1 MKRTLFVIILVTLFS
16 TLGIHAD
23 EYTTLWKQVSET
35 QNKDLPQSE
44 IAALKI
50 IIDKAGAEHRY
61 GQLLKAE
68 LLNASVITKLSPD
81 SLQSAVNTLKTRLKS
96 IGDNDYAAAAVYNCA
111 LGVLYRDNSALGDDN
126 DKVSRDYFK
135 AAMTR
140 PQALAAYK
148 APDLEPAIIKG
159 VDSKLFDNDLLSVIC
174 YETMDFATLNKFYR
188 ISGNRYGEMLSALE
202 ILKANRGSR
211 KCQANKS
218 PYLSSLDSLIE
229 EFGDLPICGEVALEH
244 YRFMDDCKNA
254 TDGDRIKYIRYAL
267 SKWGSY
273 PPMNELRNE
282 ERSLINP
289 SFSADIAEQTII
301 PQKPQ
306 SVKLNKLRHI
316 SSLTMKVYS
325 VALNGDTKLDPEND
339 KDYDVI
345 KKSAELMKDFTQT
358 RKYVGHPQYQQ
369 FNDSMIIG
377 GLPVGVYMIEIYTTP
392 KTNVERSL
400 YFVSDVRSIYEKL
413 SKNTMK
419 IAVVNATTGQ
429 PLANATVRLN
439 SERADGDE
447 RTKRETVTLTCNAK
461 GEVTYKYKT
470 EPENIYTYIPTDKA
484 CPEYNCWTR
493 RFIYY
498 NYQKDKEDAQIYI
511 DRTIYRPGQTVYASA
526 IVFRR
531 KDLTAQAVEGKTVTM
546 KLYDANN
553 KEIETKDVVTNKMG
567 TCATDFTLPS
577 NGLTGHFHISAN
589 DNSQYFRVEEYK
601 RPTFEITFP
610 EVNKKYQSGDTL
622 IIQGHARS
630 FAGVPVQGAKVKY
643 SVTRRVAFWWYSDDY
658 NKTGYVGGA
667 PLANDTVLTDGEGAF
682 KVEIPLI
689 LPEGE
694 IHPMFYNFI
703 VSADV
708 TDVAGETHNG
718 EMSVPLGTRP
728 TAFSCTLAEK
738 ILKDSINTF
747 TFHLRNASGH
757 DIDTELKYSI
767 DGGNTVS
774 TNTRKD
780 VVLGQLVSGRHH
792 LSAICENDT
801 INKDFIVFSLKDT
814 KPCIETK
821 DWFYQ
826 SAKEFVRDN
835 KQPVTI
841 QIGSSDK
848 DVHIFYDIIS
858 GEKVIESGTI
868 DQSDALFN
876 RDFFYKD
883 EYGTGLLINYAW
895 MKDGVFHR
903 YSAEIHRPLPDKRLM
918 LKWTTFRDRLTPGQ
932 KEEWKL
938 NITRPDGLPVEAQL
952 MATLFDKSLD
962 EIEKAKWSFNLG
974 FWQGFPSASW
984 ASPTFD
990 ELNLTGSASLTLLK
1004 VKSLSFSHFDE
1015 DMFDLYSSHTFT
1027 RGRIPSSMNFTAP
1040 VIKRDMEMS
1049 AAPRMMAKSMS
1060 VRGNDESNGSD
1071 FADLAAAG
1079 SGGTNNG
1086 TIQKESSQSTSTQV
1100 RENLNET
1107 AFFYPQLMSDS
1118 KGDVSIKFTLPE
1130 SLTTWRFMGLAHTT
1144 DMNYGM
1150 IEGETVAKKD
1160 VMVQPDMP
1168 RFVRVGDQT
1177 TIVARIFNTSDNIQS
1192 GTARMELIDPETEKI
1207 VLTGEKKFSVNAN
1220 ETQTVTFDYTPDDK
1234 YPLLICKIYANGKTF
1249 SDGEQHYLPV
1259 LPNKERVT
1267 VTVPFTQNNSGTK
1280 SIDLQKLFPQQT
1292 ADAQQ
1297 SKLTVE
1303 YTNNPAW
1310 LMIQALPSMS
1320 IVESDN
1326 VISLCQA
1333 YYSSVIGKS
1342 IINSSPKIKTIVDSW
1357 KAEKGSD
1364 NSFISNL
1371 QKNQELKDIVLSETP
1386 WVADADNETSQK
1398 QALIS
1403 YFDENTLD
1411 SRTNNAVS
1419 KMKELQRPDGSWSWF
1434 KEMNGSM
1441 YMTTTVAEMLVR
1453 LNKMCGHQENAEDM
1467 LDGAFRFMGKDVVKM
1482 VKQMKEEEK
1491 KGIPQSFPAFNSLH
1505 YLYLCALDG
1514 RKLPSDV
1521 TDANEYLI
1529 SLMTKEIK
1537 NQSIYEK
1544 ALSSIILHKN
1554 GNSAKAKE
1562 YAQSLKEYS
1571 VMTEEMGRYYD
1582 TRRANYS
1589 WCDYKIPTEVAVI
1602 EALKSITP
1610 DDQTT
1615 INEML
1620 RWLLQEK
1627 RTQAW
1632 DTPINSV
1639 NAVYAFL
1646 NGNISVLSGQDYSVL
1661 AIDGNILDTQT
1672 ATAGIGY
1679 VKTAIQ
1685 PTSKMKTLTAKKI
1698 STGTSWGAVYA
1709 QFMQKTSDIS
1719 QSNSGITLKREMIQK
1734 GDYHVGDKVK
1744 VRLTITSDRDYDFV
1758 QVIDKRAACM
1768 EPVNQLS
1775 GYHWGYYCTPKDCST
1790 NYYFDNISKGTHVI
1804 ETEYYIDRSGRYETG
1819 TCTAQCAYSPEYR
1832 ATAKSET
1839 IVVK

>member
-1 MKRTLFVIILVTLFS
+1 MKKTLFVIILVTLFS

-23 EYTTLWKQVSET
+23 EYTNLWKQATEA
-35 QNKDLPQSE
+35 QNKDLPQKE
-44 IAALKI
+44 IAALKL

-68 LLNASVITKLSPD
+68 LLNVSVLTNLSPD
-81 SLQSAVNTLKTRLKS
+81 SLQPAVNTLKTRLKS
-96 IGDNDYAAAAVYNCA
+96 IGDHDEVAAAVYNCA
-111 LGVLYRDNSALGDDN
+111 LGVLYRDNHELGENSDQ
-126 DKVSRDYFK
+126 VSCNYFK
-135 AAMTR
+135 AAMAH

-148 APDLEPAIIKG
+148 APDLEPAIIKS
-159 VDSKLFDNDLLSVIC
+159 VDSKLFDDDLLSVIG
-174 YETMDFATLNKFYR
+174 YETKDFAALNKFYR
-188 ISGNRYGEMLSALE
+188 VSGNRHGEMLSALE
-202 ILKANRGSR
+202 MLKANRSTR
-211 KCQANKS
+211 KCEANKS

-244 YRFMDDCKNA
+244 YRFIDDCKNA
-254 TDGDRIKYIRYAL
+254 TDEDRIKYIRYAL
-267 SKWGSY
+267 SKWGNY
-273 PPMNELRNE
+273 APMNELRNE

-289 SFSADIAEQTII
+289 SFSADIAEQIVI
-301 PQKPQ
+301 PNKPQ
-306 SVKLNKLRHI
+306 VVKLSNLRSI
-316 SSLTMKVYS
+316 SSLTMNVYS
-325 VALNGDTKLDPEND
+325 VALDGDTRLNPEND
-339 KDYDVI
+339 KDYSVI

-358 RKYVGHPQYQQ
+358 RKYVGHPEYQQ
-369 FNDSMIIG
+369 FKDSMIVG
-377 GLPVGVYMIEIYTTP
+377 GLPVGVYMIEMYTTP
-392 KTNVERSL
+392 KTNVVRKL
-400 YFVSDVRSIYEKL
+400 YLVSNVRSIYERL
-413 SKNTMK
+413 PKNTMK
-419 IAVVNATTGQ
+419 IVVVNATTGQ
-429 PLANATVRLN
+429 PLANATVRLKN
-439 SERADGDE
+439 ESDNDH
-447 RTKRETVTLTCNAK
+447 TETVTLTCNTK
-461 GEVTYKYKT
+461 GEVIYKYKN
-470 EPENIYTYIPTDKA
+470 EPNMIYAYIPTDKA
-484 CPEYNCWTR
+484 CPEYNCWSQ
-493 RFIYY
+493 RFVYY
-498 NYQKDKEDAQIYI
+498 NYQKDKEDTQIFT
-511 DRTIYRPGQTVYASA
+511 DRAIYRPGQTVHASA
-526 IVFRR
+526 IMFLR
-531 KDLTAQAVEGKTVTM
+531 KDLTANAVEGKTVTM
-546 KLYDANN
+546 KLYDANS
-553 KEIETKDVVTNKMG
+553 KEVETKDVVTDKMG
-567 TCATDFTLPS
+567 TCAADFTLPS
-577 NGLTGHFHISAN
+577 SGLTGHFHISAN
-589 DNSQYFRVEEYK
+589 DNNQYFRVEEYK
-601 RPTFEITFP
+601 RPTFDITFP

-622 IIQGHARS
+622 IIKGHARS

-643 SVTRRVAFWWYSDDY
+643 TVRRRIAFWWQPNDPF
-658 NKTGYVGGA
+658 NVNVGMRLTA
-667 PLANDTVLTDGEGAF
+667 DTVQTDEEGAF
-682 KVEIPLI
+682 NVMIPLI
-689 LPEGE
+689 IPEGE
-694 IHPMFYNFI
+694 THPMFYNFI

-708 TDVAGETHNG
+708 TDVAGETHSG

-728 TAFSCTLAEK
+728 TAFSCTLPK
-738 ILKDSINTF
+738 NILKDSVNTF
-747 TFHLRNASGH
+747 IFNLRNASGH
-757 DIDTELKYSI
+757 EIDTELKYSI

-774 TNTRKD
+774 TNTRKN
-780 VVLGQLVSGRHH
+780 VVLDQLVSGRHH
-792 LSAICENDT
+792 LFAVCENDT
-801 INKDFIVFSLKDT
+801 INKDFIVFSLQDT

-821 DWFYQ
+821 DWYYQ
-826 SAKEFVRDN
+826 SAKEFARDN

-841 QIGSSDK
+841 QIGSSDQ
-848 DVHIFYDIIS
+848 DFHIFYDIIS
-858 GEKVIESGTI
+858 GDKVIESGAI
-868 DQSDALFN
+868 DQSNALSN
-876 RDFFYKD
+876 RGFFYKE
-883 EYGTGLLINYAW
+883 EYGTGLLINYIW
-895 MKDGVFHR
+895 MKDGIC
-903 YSAEIHRPLPDKRLM
+903 YSHSALISRPLPDKRLM

-938 NITRPDGLPVEAQL
+938 NITRPDGSPVEAQL

-962 EIEKAKWSFNLG
+962 GIEKARWNFRLG

-984 ASPTFD
+984 DSPKFGD
-990 ELNLTGSASLTLLK
+990 LSLEGSASLTLLK

-1015 DMFDLYSSHTFT
+1015 YLFDIYSSNPFT
-1027 RGRIPSSMNFTAP
+1027 RGPGFSSVKFTAP
-1040 VIKRDMEMS
+1040 VIKPEMEMS
-1049 AAPRMMAKSMS
+1049 AAPRMMAKSVS
-1060 VRGNDESNGSD
+1060 LKGLDESGGPD
-1071 FADLAAAG
+1071 LADLKVAAY
-1079 SGGTNNG
+1079 GGANHG
-1086 TIQKESSQSTSTQV
+1086 TVLDESSQSTSTQV

-1118 KGDVSIKFTLPE
+1118 KGDVSVKFTLPE
-1130 SLTTWRFMGLAHTT
+1130 SLTTWHFMGLAHTT

-1150 IEGETVAKKD
+1150 IEGEAMAKKD

-1177 TIVARIFNTSDNIQS
+1177 TIVARIFNTSDKVQS

-1207 VLTGEKKFSVNAN
+1207 VLKDERTFSVNAN
-1220 ETQTVTFDYTPDDK
+1220 ETQTVSFGYIPGDK
-1234 YPLLICKIYANGKTF
+1234 YPLLICKIFANGKTF

-1259 LPNKERVT
+1259 LPNQERVT
-1267 VTVPFTQNNSGTK
+1267 VTVPFTQNNPGTK
-1280 SIDLQKLFPQQT
+1280 SIDIQKLFPQQT

-1326 VISLCQA
+1326 VISLCQS

-1342 IINSSPKIKTIVDSW
+1342 IMNSSPKIKTIVDSW

-1386 WVADADNETSQK
+1386 WVTDADKETSQK
-1398 QALIS
+1398 QALIN

-1411 SRTNNAVS
+1411 SRTNNAIN

-1434 KEMNGSM
+1434 KEMDGSM

-1453 LNKMCGHQENAEDM
+1453 LNKMCGRQESSEEM
-1467 LDGAFRFMGKDVVKM
+1467 LDRAFKFMDKDVVKM
-1482 VKQMKEEEK
+1482 VAQMQAEEK
-1491 KGIPQSFPAFNSLH
+1491 KGHPQSFPAFNTLH

-1521 TDANEYLI
+1521 VAANEYLI
-1529 SLMTKEIK
+1529 SLMKKEIK

-1544 ALSSIILHKN
+1544 ALSAIILQEN
-1554 GNSAKAKE
+1554 GNTTKAKE
-1562 YAQSLKEYS
+1562 YAQSLKQYT

-1602 EALKSITP
+1602 EALKNITP

-1615 INEML
+1615 NNEML

-1627 RTQAW
+1627 RTQTW

-1646 NGNISVLSGQDYSVL
+1646 NGNISVLAGQEQTVL
-1661 AIDGNILDTQT
+1661 AIDGKKLEIPTT
-1672 ATAGIGY
+1672 TAGIGY
-1679 VKTAIQ
+1679 VKTAVQ
-1685 PTSKMKTLTAKKI
+1685 PTSKMSTLTATKT

-1709 QFMQKTSDIS
+1709 QYMSNTSNIS
-1719 QSNSGITLKREMIQK
+1719 KSNSGIILDREIISS
-1734 GDYHVGDKVK
+1734 GDLQVGDKVK

-1790 NYYFDNISKGTHVI
+1790 NYYFDNLSKGKHVI

-1819 TCTAQCAYSPEYR
+1819 TCTVQCAYSPEYR
-1832 ATAKSET
+1832 ATENSKT